1 MRVARGELWAGRTL
15 LLALMVITIL
25 PFISIFTTAL
35 HPSGTVPNGFEW
47 PAQPQWGNFVQA
59 FKVAEMPALLAS
71 STFIVIAVVP
81 IALIISTM
89 AGFAIGLLRI
99 PGSRVLLFLFVFG
112 LTLPFPGIIIP
123 IYFLERAM
131 HIYNTRLAIV
141 LPLIA
146 LYMPFAVFWMRAHF
160 VNMPVEVSD
169 AARVDGATTWDL
181 FWRIHVPLARAPIA
195 SLGILMS
202 VWTWNQFLLALV
214 LVEDPTRRTMA
225 GALGAFQGHYAT
237 DIPLLCAGTI
247 LILVPTL
254 VIFVL
259 FQRQIIM
266 ALLQGSV
273 KG

>member
-1 MRVARGELWAGRTL
+1 MA
-15 LLALMVITIL
+15 ITIL

-35 HPSGTVPNGFEW
+35 HPSGSVPNGLEW
-47 PAQPQWGNFVQA
+47 PANPQWGNFVQA

-71 STFIVIAVVP
+71 SIFIVVAVVP

-99 PGSRVLLFLFVFG
+99 PGSRLLLFLFVFG

-160 VNMPVEVSD
+160 VNMPVEISD
-169 AARVDGATTWDL
+169 AARVDGASTWDL
-181 FWRIHVPLARAPIA
+181 LWRIHVPLARAPIA

-237 DIPLLCAGTI
+237 DVPLLCAGTI

-254 VIFVL
+254 VIFIL

>member
-1 MRVARGELWAGRTL
+1 MRVARGELWAGQAL
-15 LLALMVITIL
+15 LVALMAITIL
-25 PFISIFTTAL
+25 PFISIFVTGL
-35 HPSGTVPNGFEW
+35 HPSNTLPLGLEW
-47 PAQPQWGNFVQA
+47 PADPQWGNFVEA
-59 FKVAEMPALLAS
+59 FNEAEMPKLIAS
-71 STFIVIAVVP
+71 SLFLVIAVVP
-81 IALIISTM
+81 VALAISTM

-99 PGSRVLLFLFVFG
+99 PGANVLLFLFVFG
-112 LTLPFPGIIIP
+112 LTLPFSGIIIP
-123 IYFLERAM
+123 IYFLERGI
-131 HIYNTRLAIV
+131 HLYNTRFAIV

-146 LYMPFAVFWMRAHF
+146 LYMPFSVFWMRAHF
-160 VNMPVEVSD
+160 VNMPTEISD

-181 FWRIHVPLARAPIA
+181 FWHIHVPLARAPIA

-214 LVEDPTRRTMA
+214 LVEDPTQRTMA

-247 LILVPTL
+247 LILLPTL
-254 VIFVL
+254 IIFVL
-259 FQRQIIM
+259 FQRQIIT